1 MTLADVLAVAT
12 GLAIIGTGF
21 ASLTLVLAL
30 LVPRRIERAGERI
43 EEKPAGMCARGVALF
58 LLVLLTAGA
67 LLKAPG
73 APLHLLAIALIVSGL
88 TLAAFGG
95 AGLAARL
102 GRRLSAARGNG
113 SSLSDVLRGAF
124 LLEGAALLPIVGWFV
139 VAPIA
144 FFASLGAGASS
155 LRRPRAAAAVPAPQV

>member
-30 LVPRRIERAGERI
+30 LVPRRVERAGERI
-43 EEKPAGMCARGVALF
+43 EERPAGMCLRGVALF
-58 LLVLLTAGA
+58 LLVLLSAGA

-73 APLHLLAIALIVSGL
+73 APFHLLAIALIVTGL

-102 GRRLSAARGNG
+102 GRRWGAARGG
-113 SSLSDVLRGAF
+113 GGSLSDILRGAL

-144 FFASLGAGASS
+144 FFASLGAGISS